1 MSATPEVASTA
12 APAPDT
18 GPLAPLARAAFVIS
32 GSALV
37 ALVTVQAW
45 QVLARYGF
53 NDAPGW
59 TEPTALLLLST
70 AMCLGAAG
78 GVHQGAHF
86 GFYVLREHARPAI
99 KRMLE
104 DFADGVAALLG
115 GVLAYWGAVLLI
127 DGFGVPMA
135 GAPLPQSAN
144 YLPMSTGG
152 ALMLVFALDRIR
164 RRHLRAPA
172 RSGAPG

>member
-1 MSATPEVASTA
+1 MSAAPAVESTA
-12 APAPDT
+12 APPPDT
-18 GPLAPLARAAFVIS
+18 GPLAPLARATFVIA

-37 ALVTVQAW
+37 ALVGVQAW

-59 TEPTALLLLST
+59 TEPTALLLLCT
-70 AMCLGAAG
+70 AMSLGAAG

-86 GFYVLREHARPAI
+86 GFYVLREHARPAL
-99 KRMLE
+99 KRALE

-115 GVLAYWGAVLLI
+115 GVLAYWGALLLL
-127 DGFGVPMA
+127 DGLGVSMA
-135 GAPLPQSAN
+135 GAALPQSAN
-144 YLPMSTGG
+144 YLPMSAGG

-164 RRHLRAPA
+164 RRHARAPEA
-172 RSGAPG
+172 ER

>member
-1 MSATPEVASTA
+1 MSA
-12 APAPDT
+12 APAVEPAAAPPPDT
-18 GPLAPLARAAFVIS
+18 GPLAPLARATFVIA

-37 ALVTVQAW
+37 ALVGVQAW

-59 TEPTALLLLST
+59 TEPTALLLLCT
-70 AMCLGAAG
+70 AMSLGAAG

-86 GFYVLREHARPAI
+86 GFYVLREHARPAL
-99 KRMLE
+99 KRTLE

-115 GVLAYWGAVLLI
+115 GVLAYWGALLLL
-127 DGFGVPMA
+127 DGLGVSMA
-135 GAPLPQSAN
+135 GAALPQSAN
-144 YLPMSTGG
+144 YLPMSAGG

-164 RRHLRAPA
+164 RRHERPPA
-172 RSGAPG
+172 AER